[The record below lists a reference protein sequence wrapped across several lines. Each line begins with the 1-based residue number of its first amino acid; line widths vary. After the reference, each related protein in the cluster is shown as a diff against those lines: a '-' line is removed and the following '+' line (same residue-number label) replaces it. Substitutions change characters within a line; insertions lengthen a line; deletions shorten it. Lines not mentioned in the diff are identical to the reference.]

1 MHLKNSTTSVVKNRL
16 GHKNGL
22 LGDITPSA
30 QRPPGLVPYYN
41 LCIIIP
47 DSRRAD
53 DECAGNEA
61 DERVKLPLSQINEL
75 KKLRGAARR
84 RR

>member
-1 MHLKNSTTSVVKNRL
+1 MHLKNSTTSVVKIDWVTKMDSWGTLRPQHN
-16 GHKNGL
+16 
-22 LGDITPSA
+22 
-30 QRPPGLVPYYN
+30 PPGLVPYYH

-47 DSRRAD
+47 DCRRAD

-75 KKLRGAARR
+75 KKLRGAAGRR
-84 RR
+84 R